1 MHPPLNVFEPQ
12 LCHLEQNT
20 EPKLSRQSRIC
31 VYNRWQEEMFNMLK
45 VILLQLVRERLT
57 HFINYHVLCKIN
69 VL

>member
-1 MHPPLNVFEPQ
+1 MHPPLNVFEPY
-12 LCHLEQNT
+12 LCRLEQNT
-20 EPKLSRQSRIC
+20 EPKLSWQSRIC